1 VRQGKGSDAHVGANS
16 SGNGDGG
23 LFAELASLKKFKG
36 RVDDLLTDLGDSD
49 AAPTRIADDGLAA
62 ANLGTGFR
70 AADALYG
77 VYRNVHEDLTTL
89 SRLLNDQIEAMGLA
103 ALEAHGGY
111 ADTDVE
117 QRDRMWEVQE
127 RLKRQRGGAGAAA
140 DKDRQPGGQP
150 GAADSNM

>member
-1 VRQGKGSDAHVGANS
+1 MTGNPSANGNGS
-16 SGNGDGG
+16 GDGG
-23 LFAELASLKKFKG
+23 LFAELTSLKKFKG

-49 AAPTRIADDGLAA
+49 AAPARMADDSLQA

-103 ALEAHGGY
+103 VLEAHGDY
-111 ADTDVE
+111 ANTDTE
-117 QRDRMWEVQE
+117 RRDRMWEVQKK
-127 RLKRQRGGAGAAA
+127 LKQQRGGTLPTAA
-140 DKDRQPGGQP
+140 DKNTDQHGSAPKSG
-150 GAADSNM
+150 M

>member
-1 VRQGKGSDAHVGANS
+1 MSTDS
-16 SGNGDGG
+16 SGAPSGSGGGDGG

-49 AAPTRIADDGLAA
+49 AAPTRMADDALTA

-103 ALEAHGGY
+103 VLGARGDY
-111 ADTDVE
+111 ANTDVE

-127 RLKRQRGGAGAAA
+127 RLKQQRSGAAS
-140 DKDRQPGGQP
+140 
-150 GAADSNM
+150 AAQKKTDQHGSGPKSGM